1 MFVNMVFFSCVRRLM
16 PVRSDA
22 VRRNGRGK
30 AMKKTIRCIA
40 WMLALLLTAYTL
52 PIGALAAED
61 DRSEAI
67 LSSSAA
73 EPGLLCED
81 VSARTANA
89 KTYIRSDGLRRID
102 VYAFELHRQTADGW
116 VERDGFADG
125 SLADE
130 VAGRRLTDAPLSAC
144 LAPSAASAS
153 QNAAASPALTLYGL
167 PALPADDTII
177 LSATLRLQAPAAA
190 EGGAADFAA
199 SDETSLPAASDAA
212 DEMFTSSVPD
222 AAGESSAPAADAP
235 DAALAVVEWDVT
247 DAVAGLYAAGADRLE
262 LPLPTAA
269 GAVPED
275 GVVLT
280 VLATSTALLERSG
293 SWETYD
299 SFTHAAVNVNAY
311 NGGLQLEVDC
321 LTSAGGL
328 LPASN
333 SLLYSTFAS
342 GAYPVTAVGWTL
354 NVHESVTSDGS
365 GTLLYYD
372 DCRNVRR
379 VYQTETPPENRYA
392 VTRYTSQTG
401 PDYIDY
407 TPATKLAVFNDGY
420 GNTKTIVDGYLHS
433 FSDGSGNTVEYTYE
447 GVEPKSVRLYNTSA
461 GLSVNLFSFTYYSTG
476 SNANL
481 QKIQNL
487 ETNESVEFLYDSTAM
502 RLDKIIFR
510 KGTVETDWIAF
521 GYTNG
526 RITTVNDRA
535 SSAFDNPLT
544 VQYDSSGR
552 VTALSRPNGAQTS
565 FAYGNDD
572 AKNRLTKISSSY
584 SSYEDTYQVFSTSGC
599 TKSVYSAKRSAA
611 PPVALS
617 TSAVVFDDSG
627 KVLHQGATSF
637 PDNDYNALVN
647 YTCSSQSGW
656 GFVNAA
662 YASYNGSQVIKIT
675 GDTGKLNFAHQG
687 VSTSNFKGISSG
699 GHFMVSGWVRSSSSL
714 KTVDT
719 EAYVNTGGASFGM
732 SCVVTYTDGL
742 KQDVRVNADPNNTDW
757 QYVSLLV
764 RPDAAKTISGI
775 AVYCSYDYNKG
786 TAYFDNLSLKAV
798 AGESYTYNDQNAVTR
813 VDTPFGSTVNSYD
826 SNGYRLSNQSVNGR
840 GQSVTYSGNRVTQ
853 TTRLNC
859 NNGSLRTNYTYD
871 TYGNVKETKLSSPS
885 LSRGIT
891 EKYVYSNGRFV
902 TASYDSRDLA
912 EYYAYGSD
920 KSLSYVRSRSGL
932 LTRYLYDGYGRISQ
946 VYADDNGNGAYDAAE
961 HNVKYT
967 YLHNT
972 DLVHTLSTNSSA
984 SSNYLG
990 YIFGYNDRGLLS
1002 HIGYYTPV
1010 VQIAQYGYD
1019 DRNNLTSTTLGN
1031 GYQMRQFYATDTG
1044 WLTAKGD
1051 ATSNPFY
1058 YLYNQDG
1065 SLDYT
1070 TDSTNDRRVDYTYDV
1085 YGRIIKTE
1093 QKKRSTGALELRV
1106 SYAYD
1111 SYGRVSS
1118 VTEFDGSSTNT
1129 YVYTYYGTTD
1139 TVKTVKRNNNITT
1152 TYTYDALERLTKK
1165 TTTYTWS
1172 GGTTYTVSSESYTY
1186 RSGQTSSQT
1195 TPFVSTVTTAGG
1207 RTFEYAYDNAGNIT
1221 SVKENGVQKLGYT
1234 YDSIGQ
1240 LTRENNAY
1248 LGKTYVYTYDPIGNM
1263 TSKKTYAYTTAAT
1276 LGTAQSSDNYTYTSD
1291 KLVKY
1296 NSKTIM
1302 YDLSKNDN
1310 NPIAWEGVVG
1320 MEWKET
1326 KLWHVNFNGLDDIVD
1341 YRYSADG
1348 LRTKKIREEQET
1360 GRVTT
1365 TEYYYDEAGRLVY
1378 ETIKTI
1384 GGRNDKITYMYD
1396 GTGRLMGLAYRDTP
1410 GATYN
1415 YFYERNGQGEIIGLF
1430 NSNGT
1435 RVVEYVYDAWGNCTI
1450 VSDTTGEKIGTLNP
1464 YRYKDYY
1471 YDTETG
1477 WYYLNSRYYDPEIG
1491 RFISPDAVLGA
1502 NGDLL
1507 SYNRYLYCSNN
1518 PVMYADPSGEGI
1530 LAVLILAGISVATLY
1545 ASDVVS
1551 NYKEGA
1557 RGADMWK
1564 PSSSLGTYL
1573 GTLAGS
1579 LYGGFVGMMIGGLQ
1593 LPIWASIGIDA
1604 LVGGVSNSFGGAV
1617 ASGIDGVG
1625 YSFSESVIDFAIGGL
1640 VSLAVSGTYHGIG
1653 KARTHS
1659 FNRKSGRVQKDMMPD
1674 IFNTTKHRGTQIFHT
1689 GAFRQSEQFINYM
1702 YRGATGIST
1711 TIGMIADFAILRIRV
1726 VE

>member
-52 PIGALAAED
+52 PVGALAAED
-61 DRSEAI
+61 DRSEAL
-67 LSSSAA
+67 LSASAA
-73 EPGLLCED
+73 EAGLLCED

-177 LSATLRLQAPAAA
+177 LSATLRLQAPADDN
-190 EGGAADFAA
+190 GAADFAA

-212 DEMFTSSVPD
+212 NEMFTSSVPD
-222 AAGESSAPAADAP
+222 VSGESSAP

-269 GAVPED
+269 GTVPED

-280 VLATSTALLERSG
+280 VLATSTTLLERSG

-311 NGGLQLEVDC
+311 NGGFQLEVDC

-342 GAYPVTAVGWTL
+342 GAYPVTASGWTL

-365 GTLLYYD
+365 GALLYYD

-379 VYQTETPPENRYA
+379 VYQTETPPENRYT

-407 TPATKLAVFNDGY
+407 TPATKRAVFNDGY

-510 KGTVETDWIAF
+510 KGTVETDWITF

-584 SSYEDTYQVFSTSGC
+584 SSYEDTYQVFSASGR

-714 KTVDT
+714 KTIDT

-786 TAYFDNLSLKAV
+786 IAYFDNLSLKAV
-798 AGESYTYNDQNAVTR
+798 AGESYIYNDQNAVTR

-871 TYGNVKETKLSSPS
+871 AYGNVKETKLSSPS

-946 VYADDNGNGAYDAAE
+946 VYADENGNGVNDTETE
-961 HNVKYT
+961 HGLRYT
-967 YLHNT
+967 YTNGTDRIATLEANHTNT
-972 DLVHTLSTNSSA
+972 SDWLE
-984 SSNYLG
+984 
-990 YIFGYNDRGLLS
+990 YIFLYDSRGRLS
-1002 HIGYYTPV
+1002 RVGYYAMTET
-1010 VQIAQYGYD
+1010 ITQYGYD

-1118 VTEFDGSSTNT
+1118 VTEYDGSATNT

-1165 TTTYTWS
+1165 TTTCTWS
-1172 GGTTYTVSSESYTY
+1172 SGTTYTVSSESYTY

-1221 SVKENGVQKLGYT
+1221 SVKENGVQKLSYT

-1248 LGKTYVYTYDPIGNM
+1248 LGKTFVYTYNLIGNM

-1276 LGTAQSSDNYTYTSD
+1276 LGTAQSTRSYTNTRDQLTQINGTAIS
-1291 KLVKY
+1291 
-1296 NSKTIM
+1296 
-1302 YDLSKNDN
+1302 YDEAG
-1310 NPIAWEGVVG
+1310 NPTKWEGVQSLVWTG
-1320 MEWKET
+1320 KNLT
-1326 KLWHVNFNGLDDIVD
+1326 GVALSASTGVT
-1341 YRYSADG
+1341 YRYNADG
-1348 LRTKKIREEQET
+1348 LRTYKSAGMPSSPT
-1360 GRVTT
+1360 N
-1365 TEYYYDEAGRLVY
+1365 TEYHYDAGGRLVY
-1378 ETIKTI
+1378 EMRRRTTTTLEIV
-1384 GGRNDKITYMYD
+1384 DKLTYTYD
-1396 GTGRLMGLAYRDTP
+1396 ASGTLVGLAYRDTP
-1410 GATYN
+1410 GATYY
-1415 YFYERNGQGEIIGLF
+1415 YFYERNGQGEIIGIR
-1430 NSNGT
+1430 NDAGN

-1450 VSDTTGEKIGTLNP
+1450 VSDTTYEKIGTMNP

-1477 WYYLNSRYYDPEIG
+1477 WYYLNSRYYDPETG

-1530 LAVLILAGISVATLY
+1530 LLTIFVCGLISAATSVGTIY
-1545 ASDVVS
+1545 VNDVVN
-1551 NYKEGA
+1551 NYQSGM
-1557 RGADMWK
+1557 RGADMWTQL
-1564 PSSSLGTYL
+1564 SSPGTYL
-1573 GTLAGS
+1573 GAAIGGFYAGALSGGLGAVGITGVMAVGFDAVIGGAGS
-1579 LYGGFVGMMIGGLQ
+1579 LLSGLSTS
-1593 LPIWASIGIDA
+1593 LFDGTSYSAMTAIEDA
-1604 LVGGVSNSFGGAV
+1604 LIGAFSSAFV
-1617 ASGIDGVG
+1617 SGI
-1625 YSFSESVIDFAIGGL
+1625 
-1640 VSLAVSGTYHGIG
+1640 YHGIG

>member
-30 AMKKTIRCIA
+30 VMKKTIRCIA
-40 WMLALLLTAYTL
+40 WLLALLLTAYTL
-52 PIGALAAED
+52 PVGALAAED
-61 DRSEAI
+61 DRSEAL
-67 LSSSAA
+67 LSASAA

-177 LSATLRLQAPAAA
+177 LSATLRLQAPAA

-199 SDETSLPAASDAA
+199 SDETSRPVASDAA
-212 DEMFTSSVPD
+212 DEMFTSSVSD
-222 AAGESSAPAADAP
+222 AAGESSAPAAADAP

-269 GAVPED
+269 GTVPED
-275 GVVLT
+275 GIVLT
-280 VLATSTALLERSG
+280 VLATSTTLLERSG

-311 NGGLQLEVDC
+311 NGGFQLEVDC

-342 GAYPVTAVGWTL
+342 GAYPVTASGWTL

-407 TPATKLAVFNDGY
+407 TPATKRAVFNDGY

-510 KGTVETDWIAF
+510 KGTVETDWITF

-584 SSYEDTYQVFSTSGC
+584 SGYEDAYQVFSASGR

-647 YTCSSQSGW
+647 YSCSSQSGW

-662 YASYNGSQVIKIT
+662 YATYNGSQVIKIT

-699 GHFMVSGWVRSSSSL
+699 GHFMVSGWVRSSSSV

-871 TYGNVKETKLSSPS
+871 AYGNVKETKLSSPS

-902 TASYDSRDLA
+902 TAAYDSRDLA
-912 EYYAYGSD
+912 EYYTYGSD

-932 LTRYLYDGYGRISQ
+932 LTRYLYDGNGRISQ
-946 VYADDNGNGAYDAAE
+946 VYADENENGVNDTETE
-961 HNVKYT
+961 HGLRYT
-967 YLHNT
+967 YTNGT
-972 DLVHTLSTNSSA
+972 DRIATLEANHTNAADWLE
-984 SSNYLG
+984 
-990 YIFGYNDRGLLS
+990 YIFLYDSRGRLS
-1002 HIGYYTPV
+1002 RVGYYAMTET
-1010 VQIAQYGYD
+1010 ITQYGYD

-1031 GYQMRQFYATDTG
+1031 GYQMRQSYATDTG
-1044 WLTAKGD
+1044 RLTAKGD
-1051 ATSNPFY
+1051 ATSYPFY

-1085 YGRIIKTE
+1085 YGRVIKTE

-1118 VTEFDGSSTNT
+1118 VTEFDGSATNT

-1139 TVKTVKRNNNITT
+1139 TVKTVKRNNEATT

-1165 TTTYTWS
+1165 TTTNVRN
-1172 GGTTYTVSSESYTY
+1172 GTTYTVSSESYTY

-1221 SVKENGVQKLGYT
+1221 SVKENGVQKLSYT

-1248 LGKTYVYTYDPIGNM
+1248 LGKTYVYTYDLIGNM

-1276 LGTAQSSDNYTYTSD
+1276 LGTAQSTRSYTNTRD
-1291 KLVKY
+1291 QLTKV
-1296 NSKTIM
+1296 
-1302 YDLSKNDN
+1302 DN
-1310 NPIAWEGVVG
+1310 NA
-1320 MEWKET
+1320 
-1326 KLWHVNFNGLDDIVD
+1326 
-1341 YRYSADG
+1341 
-1348 LRTKKIREEQET
+1348 
-1360 GRVTT
+1360 VT
-1365 TEYYYDEAGRLVY
+1365 YDEAGNPTKWYDIESLTWTGKQLTSMVFGVGPVASYTYNDNGQRTKRNVGLGSTLTKYEYHYDTNGRLVY
-1378 ETIKTI
+1378 ETIKTAE
-1384 GGRNDKITYMYD
+1384 GRNDKITYMYD
-1396 GTGRLMGLAYRDTP
+1396 GAGRLMGLAYRDTP

-1415 YFYERNGQGEIIGLF
+1415 YFYERNGQGEIIGLR
-1430 NSNGT
+1430 NDAGY
-1435 RVVEYVYDAWGNCTI
+1435 RMVEYVYDAWGNCKT
-1450 VSDTTGEKIGTLNP
+1450 VSDTTLEKIGTLNP
-1464 YRYKDYY
+1464 YRYKDCY
-1471 YDTETG
+1471 YDWETG
-1477 WYYLNSRYYDPEIG
+1477 WYYLNSRYYDPDAG
-1491 RFISPDAVLGA
+1491 RFISPDDVEYLGA
-1502 NGDLL
+1502 DGSPN
-1507 SYNRYLYCSNN
+1507 SYNRYAYCGNN
-1518 PVMYADPSGEGI
+1518 PVMYADPSGHLFGLITIGVLAFLYTPIGGI
-1530 LAVLILAGISVATLY
+1530 TAQA
-1545 ASDVVS
+1545 VVS
-1551 NYKEGA
+1551 TVSY
-1557 RGADMWK
+1557 
-1564 PSSSLGTYL
+1564 
-1573 GTLAGS
+1573 AG
-1579 LYGGFVGMMIGGLQ
+1579 M
-1593 LPIWASIGIDA
+1593 
-1604 LVGGVSNSFGGAV
+1604 AV
-1617 ASGIDGVG
+1617 ASIWD
-1625 YSFSESVIDFAIGGL
+1625 EDIRADMNAIGWNPFNTNENAVLGSSK
-1640 VSLAVSGTYHGIG
+1640 VSFYKGMPVFRTNGDRSGTFYAIALKRSADAVELRHERGHGSQAMMMGIG
-1653 KARTHS
+1653 T
-1659 FNRKSGRVQKDMMPD
+1659 
-1674 IFNTTKHRGTQIFHT
+1674 
-1689 GAFRQSEQFINYM
+1689 Y
-1702 YRGATGIST
+1702 
-1711 TIGMIADFAILRIRV
+1711 AITVCIPSPLQLGS
-1726 VE
+1726 